1 MCQRRNREAPVAR
14 KQSKGAFC
22 AQPEARFPSFRRHSA
37 ADWAG
42 PAGYWAADVDRHRRV
57 VFRYEVGDAYG
68 IDYPGYHRIDM
79 HKSALKPMRNPPHP
93 GLVVQE
99 LGFAEGTQRAE
110 MIERIGLDR
119 AEIDPVLDGEA
130 PLTASVAIALEDA
143 GISYAAYWLRMQ
155 SIYDLAQERLRRER
169 ESATAAA
176 SSGSAAVPRDVTST
190 TEADPPTA
198 G

>member
-1 MCQRRNREAPVAR
+1 M
-14 KQSKGAFC
+14 
-22 AQPEARFPSFRRHSA
+22 
-37 ADWAG
+37 
-42 PAGYWAADVDRHRRV
+42 
-57 VFRYEVGDAYG
+57 FRYEVGDANG
-68 IDYPGYHRIDM
+68 IDYPGYHQIDM
-79 HKSALKPMRNPPHP
+79 PKSALKPMRNPPHP

-99 LGFAEGTQRAE
+99 LGFAEGTQRGE

-119 AEIDPVLDGEA
+119 AEVASVLDGEA

-143 GISYAAYWLRMQ
+143 GISSAAYWLRMQ

-169 ESATAAA
+169 DSAAVAGL
-176 SSGSAAVPRDVTST
+176 SGSAAMPPDGTST